1 MVTTV
6 DITHTQTLK
15 QGFEML
21 PRATSF
27 LRDFYFPTNEASDV
41 FNTDDVLID
50 YKDGDK
56 TLAPLVK
63 KGGKSSNRDWH
74 KTERFTPARIAPKRT
89 LTLDDLKRR
98 GFGEAISSG
107 LAPADREAALAL
119 RDLQDL
125 DKMITRREE
134 LICASLLMNSQ
145 VTLKHFA
152 NGDSSTAEEEVT
164 LKFFEG
170 ETNPNSYAPA
180 KLWGESGADILADL
194 YAMGQ
199 QLIQKGRVASDLILG
214 DVAAAVFL
222 GDAKIR
228 ELLDTNNLRIGA
240 LEPKTLPNGVISI
253 GRISANGV
261 SLNVYNYCEKY
272 VDDKGVAQSYI
283 PGKAAIITA
292 EGVGRT
298 LYGAVTQ
305 VEQSDKQFHTYAGRR
320 VPKYVSDVNEDER
333 TLTLAACPLPAP
345 NYLNGWVSAT
355 VIA

>member
-1 MVTTV
+1 MVTV
-6 DITHTQTLK
+6 DITHTHTLK

-41 FNTDDVLID
+41 FNTQDVLID
-50 YKDGDK
+50 YKDGEK
-56 TLAPLVK
+56 VLAPLVK
-63 KGGKSSNRDWH
+63 KGGKSSNREWH
-74 KTERFTPARIAPKRT
+74 TTSRFTPARIAPKRT
-89 LTLDDLKRR
+89 LTLDDLNKR

-134 LICASLLMNSQ
+134 LICASLLMESQ
-145 VTLKHFA
+145 VTLKHYA
-152 NGDSSTAEEEVT
+152 TSDSSEATEEVT
-164 LKFFEG
+164 LKFFDG
-170 ETNPNSYAPA
+170 ETNPNTYAPT
-180 KLWGESGADILADL
+180 KLWSAEGADILADL
-194 YAMGQ
+194 YTMAQ
-199 QLIQKGRVASDLILG
+199 QLVQKGRAASDLILG
-214 DVAAAVFL
+214 DESAAAFL

-228 ELLDTNNLRIGA
+228 ELLDTNNYKIGA
-240 LEPKTLPNGVISI
+240 LEPKTLPNGVISL

-272 VDDKGVAQSYI
+272 IDDAGVTKSYI
-283 PGKAAIITA
+283 PAKAAIITA

-333 TLTLAACPLPAP
+333 TLTLTACPLPAP
-345 NYLNGWVSAT
+345 NYMGGWVSAT
-355 VIA
+355 VIG